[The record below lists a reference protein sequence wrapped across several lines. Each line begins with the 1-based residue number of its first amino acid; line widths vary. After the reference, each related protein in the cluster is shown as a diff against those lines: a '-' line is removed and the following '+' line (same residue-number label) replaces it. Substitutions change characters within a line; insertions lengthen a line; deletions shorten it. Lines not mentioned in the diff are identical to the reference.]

1 MAAGKKRFAPEL
13 NEKEVLELLQNAIS
27 GSTKKGTK
35 YIMKIFQGSNFN
47 TLLCQFKH
55 RCF

>member
-27 GSTKKGTK
+27 GGTKKGTK
-35 YIMKIFQGSNFN
+35 YGMKIFQGSNFN

-55 RCF
+55 RFF